1 MYPVALVLILEVVGV
16 VGCLFT
22 FPVYV
27 MIISVDVC

>member
-1 MYPVALVLILEVVGV
+1 MYALALVLILGVVGV
-16 VGCLFT
+16 LGHLFT